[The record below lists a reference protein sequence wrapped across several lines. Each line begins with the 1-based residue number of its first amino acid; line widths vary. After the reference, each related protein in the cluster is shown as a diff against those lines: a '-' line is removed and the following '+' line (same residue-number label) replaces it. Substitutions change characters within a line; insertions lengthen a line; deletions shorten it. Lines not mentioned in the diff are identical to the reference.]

1 MSDDTFSTLVESG
14 IAALPLWVREKLVN
28 VVFLVYDIPTQK
40 QITEHELTPSDVLFG
55 LYEGVPL
62 SERGDESPLLPD
74 TITLFKNAILSAY
87 TEKADIQECVH
98 NTIWH
103 EVAHFLGHDEEWVA
117 QEEVKRGK
125 MK

>member
-1 MSDDTFSTLVESG
+1 MTDDAFSKLVESG
-14 IAALPLWVREKLVN
+14 INALPAWVQEKLVN
-28 VVFLVYDIPTQK
+28 VVFLVYDVPTQK
-40 QITEHELTPSDVLFG
+40 QVVEHDLTSSDLLFG

-62 SERGDESPLLPD
+62 SERGDDTPIFPD
-74 TITLFKNAILSAY
+74 TITLFKNAILEAY
-87 TEKADIQECVH
+87 TDPTDIRECVH

-117 QEEVKRGK
+117 LEEVKRGK